1 MDWLV
6 WLEKKTY
13 SGLNPKQQKLMNDID
28 GEQKEDPY
36 AKEVSMDKE
45 QPLDKLTHGKLEEVE
60 KLKSWESWLDKTM
73 TYRKTRGNVEMKY
86 PTEGEEVWD
95 SKQQKRVKEDKTPK
109 RTNKLTSWESWLN
122 KTSNQFSGQKQNKR
136 STTGDGSDINAMGTI
151 TGTQTENPII
161 SPKGGLG
168 NVSAEISQKYTTNP
182 NSVGRNGGRVG
193 GEERGGNGGS
203 GGKVTM
209 DSTRALIADT
219 LEADKKEDNPDEK
232 LGNKPRPPSTLKPWQ
247 QKVLD
252 QGGKIHGN
260 AKKSW
265 ELWLNKTLNQFSGQ
279 QEKKPST
286 GGLGQDIN
294 YMGGTKQEPLTENVP
309 IKSPKGKLGNVGAE
323 VPQKLTSNPNSAST
337 RGGRLG
343 GDKRGGDS
351 PSGGKVTMDSTR
363 ALLAQVLGDEKE
375 DNPDEKL
382 GNKPNNSKLP
392 KWQQI
397 IQERSGKIHG
407 NANKSWELWLNK
419 ETNEDKIL
427 ATQLNEARAV
437 TTGKVPESKL
447 KPDPNKEAE
456 QGEITDFNANKWK
469 SWLIKQQGAGDAR
482 FGNQHLTGLEQ
493 EPVAD
498 DQDIGLTTDGDNH
511 NKPYKESSKEK
522 DE

>member
-109 RTNKLTSWESWLN
+109 RTNKLTSWES
-122 KTSNQFSGQKQNKR
+122 
-136 STTGDGSDINAMGTI
+136 
-151 TGTQTENPII
+151 
-161 SPKGGLG
+161 
-168 NVSAEISQKYTTNP
+168 
-182 NSVGRNGGRVG
+182 
-193 GEERGGNGGS
+193 
-203 GGKVTM
+203 
-209 DSTRALIADT
+209 
-219 LEADKKEDNPDEK
+219 
-232 LGNKPRPPSTLKPWQ
+232 
-247 QKVLD
+247 
-252 QGGKIHGN
+252 
-260 AKKSW
+260 
-265 ELWLNKTLNQFSGQ
+265 WLNKTLNQFSGQ

-407 NANKSWELWLNK
+407 NAKKSWELWLNK

>member
-60 KLKSWESWLDKTM
+60 KLKSWES
-73 TYRKTRGNVEMKY
+73 
-86 PTEGEEVWD
+86 
-95 SKQQKRVKEDKTPK
+95 
-109 RTNKLTSWESWLN
+109 
-122 KTSNQFSGQKQNKR
+122 
-136 STTGDGSDINAMGTI
+136 
-151 TGTQTENPII
+151 
-161 SPKGGLG
+161 
-168 NVSAEISQKYTTNP
+168 
-182 NSVGRNGGRVG
+182 
-193 GEERGGNGGS
+193 
-203 GGKVTM
+203 
-209 DSTRALIADT
+209 
-219 LEADKKEDNPDEK
+219 
-232 LGNKPRPPSTLKPWQ
+232 
-247 QKVLD
+247 
-252 QGGKIHGN
+252 
-260 AKKSW
+260 
-265 ELWLNKTLNQFSGQ
+265 WLNKTLNQFSGQ

-407 NANKSWELWLNK
+407 NAKKSWELWLNK

>member
-151 TGTQTENPII
+151 TGTQTENPIL

-232 LGNKPRPPSTLKPWQ
+232 LGS
-247 QKVLD
+247 
-252 QGGKIHGN
+252 
-260 AKKSW
+260 
-265 ELWLNKTLNQFSGQ
+265 
-279 QEKKPST
+279 
-286 GGLGQDIN
+286 
-294 YMGGTKQEPLTENVP
+294 
-309 IKSPKGKLGNVGAE
+309 
-323 VPQKLTSNPNSAST
+323 
-337 RGGRLG
+337 
-343 GDKRGGDS
+343 
-351 PSGGKVTMDSTR
+351 
-363 ALLAQVLGDEKE
+363 
-375 DNPDEKL
+375 
-382 GNKPNNSKLP
+382 KPNNSKLP

-407 NANKSWELWLNK
+407 NAKKSWELWLNK